1 MITELVARQRAYFN
15 TGATKPLGIRIA
27 ALEKL
32 RAAIRKNEGQLC
44 AALKADLNKTPME
57 AYMTEIGIVL
67 EELNFTLRHLP
78 KWARTKNVPTP
89 LPQFHAKSFVMPEP
103 YGLALILSPWN
114 YPFQLSLAP
123 LIGAIAAGNCAVLKP
138 SAYAP
143 ATSRAIA
150 ELVSGCFDPSYVAVI
165 EGGREQN
172 QALLRE
178 KFDYIFFT
186 GSVEVG
192 KLVMESAAKNLT
204 PVSLELGGKSPVIV
218 DESANIALAAKR
230 IAFGKTLNAGQ
241 TCVAPD
247 YVLVQGKVREPF
259 LKALKAAF
267 ENCFPNGDESELPTI
282 VNEKHFDRLA
292 GLIDSGRVY
301 HGGRMDRGAR
311 RMSLTI
317 LDGVTPNDPVM
328 QEEIFG
334 PILPVLTFETLDEAI
349 RFVNERPSPLALYLF
364 TGREQTERR
373 VLNEVRFGGGCVNDT
388 VIHLATSHMGFG
400 GVGES
405 GMGSYHGKFSFD
417 TFTHYKSIV
426 KKFTWMDLPLRYH
439 PYTKKAERMIRMF
452 LDRN

>member
-1 MITELVARQRAYFN
+1 MITELVARQRAYFE
-15 TGATKPLGIRIA
+15 TGATKPIGIRLA

-32 RAAIRKNEGQLC
+32 QAAIRKNEGVLC
-44 AALKADLNKTPME
+44 AALKQDLNKAPME

-67 EELNFTLRHLP
+67 EELRFTIKHLP
-78 KWARTKNVPTP
+78 KWAKTKKAPTP
-89 LPQFHAKSFVMPEP
+89 FAQFHARSFVVPEP

-114 YPFQLSLAP
+114 YPFQLSIAP
-123 LIGAIAAGNCAVLKP
+123 LIGAIAAGNCAILKP

-143 ATSRAIA
+143 ATSRAMADLIKD
-150 ELVSGCFDPSYVAVI
+150 CFDPSYVAAV

-172 QALLRE
+172 QALLQER
-178 KFDYIFFT
+178 FDYIFFT

-218 DESANIALAAKR
+218 DESANIALSAKR

-247 YVLVQGKVREPF
+247 YVLVQEKVREPF
-259 LKALKAAF
+259 LQALKAAM
-267 ENCFPNGDESELPTI
+267 EANFPNGDESDLPTI
-282 VNEKHFDRLA
+282 VNGKHFERLT
-292 GLIDSGRVY
+292 GLLKSGTLCY
-301 HGGRMDRGAR
+301 GGKTDPKTR
-311 RMSLTI
+311 RMSLTV
-317 LDGVTPNDPVM
+317 LDHVTPDDPVM

-334 PILPVLTFETLDEAI
+334 PILPVLTYQTLDEAI

-364 TGREQTERR
+364 TEREQTERR
-373 VLNEVRFGGGCVNDT
+373 VLNEVRFGGGCINDT

-400 GVGES
+400 GVGDS
-405 GMGSYHGKFSFD
+405 GMGSYHGKLSFD

-426 KKFTWMDLPLRYH
+426 KKSTWIDLPMRYH
-439 PYTKKAERMIRMF
+439 PYTDKRDRMIRMF
-452 LDRN
+452 LK

>member
-1 MITELVARQRAYFN
+1 MITELVARQRAYF
-15 TGATKPLGIRIA
+15 TSGATKPVGVRIA

-32 RAAIRKNEGQLC
+32 QAAIRKNEGMLC
-44 AALKADLNKTPME
+44 DALKADLGKAPME

-67 EELNFTLRHLP
+67 EELRFTLRHLP
-78 KWARTKNVPTP
+78 KWARTKKAPTP
-89 LPQFHAKSFVMPEP
+89 LAQFHAKSFVVPEP

-114 YPFQLSLAP
+114 YPFQLAIAP
-123 LIGAIAAGNCAVLKP
+123 LIGAVAAGNCAILKP

-150 ELVSGCFDPSYVAVI
+150 ELIGGCFDPSYIAVI

-186 GSVEVG
+186 GSVDVG
-192 KLVMESAAKNLT
+192 RLVMESAAKNLT

-218 DESANIALAAKR
+218 DESANIALSAKR
-230 IAFGKTLNAGQ
+230 VAFGKALNAGQ

-247 YVLVQGKVREPF
+247 YVLVHQSVREPF

-267 ENCFPNGDESELPTI
+267 DAGFPNGDESELPTI
-282 VNEKHFDRLA
+282 VNEKHFDRLQ
-292 GLIDSGRVY
+292 GLTNSGSVY
-301 HGGRMDRGAR
+301 YGGRMDRETR

-317 LDGVTPNDPVM
+317 LDGVTGDDPVM
-328 QEEIFG
+328 REEIFG

-364 TGREQTERR
+364 TENEQAERR
-373 VLNEVRFGGGCVNDT
+373 VLDEIRFGGGCVNDT

-405 GMGSYHGKFSFD
+405 GMGSYHGKLSFD
-417 TFTHYKSIV
+417 TFTHYKNIV
-426 KKFTWMDLPLRYH
+426 KKSTWMDLPMRYH
-439 PYTKKAERMIRMF
+439 PYTKKKDRMIRMF
-452 LDRN
+452 LK

>member
-1 MITELVARQRAYFN
+1 MITELVARQRAYFAS
-15 TGATKPLGIRIA
+15 GATKPLGIRIA

-32 RAAIRKNEGQLC
+32 QAAIRKNEGALS
-44 AALKADLNKTPME
+44 AALKENLNKAPME

-67 EELNFTLRHLP
+67 EELRFTLRHLP
-78 KWARTKNVPTP
+78 KWAKTKKAPTP
-89 LPQFHAKSFVMPEP
+89 LAQFHAKSFVMPEP

-123 LIGAIAAGNCAVLKP
+123 LIGAIAAGNCAILKP
-138 SAYAP
+138 SAYTP

-150 ELVSGCFDPSYVAVI
+150 ELISGCFDPSYIAVI

-230 IAFGKTLNAGQ
+230 IAFGKALNAGQ

-247 YVLVQGKVREPF
+247 YALVHQSVREPF
-259 LKALKAAF
+259 LKALKAEF
-267 ENCFPNGDESELPTI
+267 ESCFPNGDESELPTI

-292 GLIDSGRVY
+292 GLINSGRVY
-301 HGGRMDRGAR
+301 HGGRMDREAR
-311 RMSLTI
+311 RISLTI
-317 LDGVTPNDPVM
+317 LDEVTPNDPVM

-334 PILPVLTFETLDEAI
+334 PILPVLTVETLDEAI

-364 TGREQTERR
+364 TEREQTERR

-405 GMGSYHGKFSFD
+405 GMGSYHGKLSFD

-426 KKFTWMDLPLRYH
+426 KKSTWMDLPMRYH
-439 PYTKKAERMIRMF
+439 PYSEKNDRLIRMF
-452 LDRN
+452 LK

>member
-1 MITELVARQRAYFN
+1 MITELIARQRAYFD
-15 TGATKPLGIRIA
+15 TGATRPLGIRIA

-32 RAAIRKNEGQLC
+32 QAAIRKSEGVLC
-44 AALKADLNKTPME
+44 RALKTDLNKAPME

-67 EELNFTLRHLP
+67 EELRYTLKHLP
-78 KWARTKNVPTP
+78 KWAKTKKAPTP
-89 LPQFHAKSFVMPEP
+89 LAQFHAKSFVVPEP
-103 YGLALILSPWN
+103 YGLTLILSPWN
-114 YPFQLSLAP
+114 YPFQLCIAP
-123 LIGAIAAGNCAVLKP
+123 LIGAIAAGNCTILKP

-150 ELVSGCFDPSYVAVI
+150 ELIKGCFDPSYIAVI

-192 KLVMESAAKNLT
+192 KLVMESAAKTLT

-218 DESANIALAAKR
+218 DESANISMAAKR
-230 IAFGKTLNAGQ
+230 IAFGKTINAGQ

-247 YVLVQGKVREPF
+247 YVLVQEGVREPL
-259 LKALKAAF
+259 LKALKASMEAS
-267 ENCFPNGDESELPTI
+267 FPNGDESDLPAI
-282 VNEKHFDRLA
+282 VNHKHFDRLA
-292 GLIDSGRVY
+292 GLLNSGKIY
-301 HGGRMDRGAR
+301 YGGRMDREKR

-317 LDGVTPNDPVM
+317 LDGVTPDDAVM

-334 PILPVLTFETLDEAI
+334 PILPVLTYRTLDEAI

-364 TGREQTERR
+364 TEREQTERR
-373 VLNEVRFGGGCVNDT
+373 MLNEIRFGGGCINDT
-388 VIHLATSHMGFG
+388 VIHVATSHMGFG

-405 GMGSYHGKFSFD
+405 GMGSYHGKQSFD

-426 KKFTWMDLPLRYH
+426 KKSTWMDLPMRYH
-439 PYTKKAERMIRMF
+439 PYTKKREHMIRTF
-452 LDRN
+452 LR